1 MRVPP
6 REGRLTILQPDCI
19 WISLIRVPDLPM
31 IQPTTPGSRSM
42 TKVASGRLIC
52 EESAAYSSSKKELGR
67 PPSIERLAVTAA
79 RSEGG
84 ERHPGLPAVV
94 LGRWVVSSSP
104 RSVGRRLS
112 ATGSSGPLYTVSAT
126 AATAATPAET
136 REASQQQNGKVDPF
150 RSPSLKQRRGQTYAV
165 TIID

>member
-6 REGRLTILQPDCI
+6 REGRLTILQPDWI

-112 ATGSSGPLYTVSAT
+112 ATGSSGPLYTVSLLLLLLLLLLRRLERLHSSRT
-126 AATAATPAET
+126 AKWIRSEAPASS
-136 REASQQQNGKVDPF
+136 REGARHMP
-150 RSPSLKQRRGQTYAV
+150 
-165 TIID
+165 